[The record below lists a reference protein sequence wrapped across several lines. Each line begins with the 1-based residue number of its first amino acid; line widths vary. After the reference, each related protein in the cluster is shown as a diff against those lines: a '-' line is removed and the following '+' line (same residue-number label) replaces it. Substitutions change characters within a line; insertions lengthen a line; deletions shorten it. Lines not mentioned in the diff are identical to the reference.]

1 MGKKELSPEIKEKI
15 NKSHFLKF
23 GGNAPEGFIMIP
35 EKTLERLKDFDFWK
49 KWKYEPNI
57 LIEKAIEDTKEN
69 F

>member
-23 GGNAPEGFIMIP
+23 GGNAPEGFVMIP

-57 LIEKAIEDTKEN
+57 LTEMAIEDTKEY

>member
-23 GGNAPEGFIMIP
+23 GGNAPEGFVMIP

-57 LIEKAIEDTKEN
+57 LTEMSIEDTKED